1 MKHSFKSEEPPSNYM
16 LKLFRELKKIAAEC
30 NAAPSKRLPNK
41 AKIGPQIPTFNR
53 APQNVRFR
61 TKNRAI
67 SLQETP
73 RPRQSKEYTVE
84 KTGDAEQ
91 PDQAFYPRFVQ
102 FSQFLF
108 CILGNLATTKSR
120 QPGLRIL
127 DVQPMKLQT
136 ILEANRRI
144 NNEQLSEIN
153 TCST

>member
-73 RPRQSKEYTVE
+73 RPRQSKEYTFLYF
-84 KTGDAEQ
+84 G
-91 PDQAFYPRFVQ
+91 Q
-102 FSQFLF
+102 FSNDQ
-108 CILGNLATTKSR
+108 IQATRFKDPDAQT
-120 QPGLRIL
+120 IE
-127 DVQPMKLQT
+127 LQT
-136 ILEANRRI
+136 ILEANSRI
-144 NNEQLSEIN
+144 NNEQLGEIN
-153 TCST
+153 TYST